1 MPISFSSLPSDL
13 SSLSADE
20 LRDLVLQQH
29 TLLAQTQAV
38 VSHKEALLAETQ
50 AVISQKETQLL
61 EAQAAVSQKET
72 QLLEAQALVSQKEKS
87 YELLSIA
94 RVIVKSGVWASSSFP
109 V

>member
-38 VSHKEALLAETQ
+38 VS
-50 AVISQKETQLL
+50 
-61 EAQAAVSQKET
+61 
-72 QLLEAQALVSQKEKS
+72 QKEKS